1 MDPPNAEFPLPVAK
15 QVAGIFA
22 MEHTDLGTCA
32 GDSDRVQNVGK
43 LPDVIQSFNHES
55 IGMDRRMISLVSRES
70 G

>member
-32 GDSDRVQNVGK
+32 GDSDRVENVGK
-43 LPDVIQSFNHES
+43 LPDVIQS
-55 IGMDRRMISLVSRES
+55 V
-70 G
+70 